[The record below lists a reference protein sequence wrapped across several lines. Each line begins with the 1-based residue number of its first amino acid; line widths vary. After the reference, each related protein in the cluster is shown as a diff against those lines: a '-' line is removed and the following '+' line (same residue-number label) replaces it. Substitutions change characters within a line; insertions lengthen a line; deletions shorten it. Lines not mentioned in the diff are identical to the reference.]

1 MAESLIDTGKGGA
14 GNLRVFFAFWPP
26 SAAADQLSAWARD
39 AHQLCG
45 GRVMRAETMHLTLA
59 FLGNTPMGKVREL
72 IEAAPGWT
80 LPVDSIALRHFGRFF
95 GPRVVWAGPSAS
107 DEERV
112 PWLDQ
117 AYNVLWT
124 HLEQLGWQRPAS
136 VFRPHVSLL
145 RKAGAGD
152 LASLARPPVV
162 WTPNQALLVAS
173 HPREGGSYYDVLASV
188 PLMPL
193 TLWND

>member
-1 MAESLIDTGKGGA
+1 MVEPLIHTGGECE
-14 GNLRVFFAFWPP
+14 GNLRIFFAFWPP

-45 GRVMRAETMHLTLA
+45 GRIMRAETMHLTLA

-72 IEAAPGWT
+72 VDAATGWT
-80 LPVDSIALRHFGRFF
+80 LPVDSIALRHVGRFF
-95 GPRVVWAGPSAS
+95 GPRVVWAGPSDS
-107 DEERV
+107 DDERL

-117 AYNVLWT
+117 AYDMLWT
-124 HLEQLGWQRPAS
+124 HLEGMGWQRPAS

-162 WTPNQALLVAS
+162 WTPAQALLVAS
-173 HPREGGSYYDVLASV
+173 RPREGGSFYDVLARL
-188 PLMPL
+188 PLRPL
-193 TLWND
+193 DAG